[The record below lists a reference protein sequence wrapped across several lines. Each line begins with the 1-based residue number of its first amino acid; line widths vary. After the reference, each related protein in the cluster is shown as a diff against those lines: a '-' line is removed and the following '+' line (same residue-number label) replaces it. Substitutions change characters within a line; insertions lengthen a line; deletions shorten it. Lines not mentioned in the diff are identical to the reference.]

1 MRECWQQA
9 AAQCVR
15 SSTGSSLAPASA
27 RASLVGARSTGALR
41 RAGERRRE
49 APRPGFGS
57 APDEEGRDP
66 DHLSA
71 PVAPPQ
77 SAADLT
83 KHRQRSRAEDAAVAA
98 VTVVRCFSRP
108 SAGFASFVIRRVPSP
123 RPRRDCATSC

>member
-1 MRECWQQA
+1 MRGRLVLA
-9 AAQCVR
+9 AEEVAVFKNTR
-15 SSTGSSLAPASA
+15 LITGSSPLGPLIDRIIASA
-27 RASLVGARSTGALR
+27 GERTRISCRSALNWC
-41 RAGERRRE
+41 AGERRRRRE

-98 VTVVRCFSRP
+98 VTVVRCFS
-108 SAGFASFVIRRVPSP
+108 
-123 RPRRDCATSC
+123 